1 MTGNACCIVAVK
13 DASRRTPL
21 SSSRGMVCDLSG
33 AIFDFTVSSRVRLDV
48 SVRIEST
55 QINTVS
61 VRLFA
66 GLAKAVELNLNG

>member
-1 MTGNACCIVAVK
+1 
-13 DASRRTPL
+13 
-21 SSSRGMVCDLSG
+21 MVCDLSG

-66 GLAKAVELNLNG
+66 GVAKAVELNLNGCFYYCFASEPNIIK